1 MSESRLAWHWAVAGK
16 MHLSAILFHLVS
28 DAHSGWKSPWRE
40 AFTAYSARQAGA
52 SCFEFVI
59 LDTALIKSCFFCIK
73 PCGLR
78 ACSWS
83 TILINSVFASSLC
96 EV

>member
-1 MSESRLAWHWAVAGK
+1 MLESRLAWRWAVAGE

-28 DAHSGWKSPWRE
+28 DAHSAWKSPWRE
-40 AFTAYSARQAGA
+40 AFTACSAKQAGA
-52 SCFEFVI
+52 SCSNIVI
-59 LDTALIKSCFFCIK
+59 LDTALIKSFFFCIK

-78 ACSWS
+78 VCRWS
-83 TILINSVFASSLC
+83 TVLINSPFASWIC